1 LRNNSEAGG
10 YGAKRHPFRQRASN
24 FKDLGIIVM
33 TTSEST
39 PGQPDDELP
48 MKVKCMILDEDLVPS
63 LFANGE
69 EIDEERLLN

>member
-1 LRNNSEAGG
+1 
-10 YGAKRHPFRQRASN
+10 
-24 FKDLGIIVM
+24 M

-39 PGQPDDELP
+39 PGQPDELP
-48 MKVKCMILDEDLVPS
+48 MKVKCMILGEDLVPS